1 MPAIKE
7 YIGFISH
14 FKLHINASF
23 FMAIFDKLAINSE
36 VFESTRSYGMETGIG
51 LRWRNPAWTLTP
63 PQINS

>member
-23 FMAIFDKLAINSE
+23 FMAIYNKLAIKSE
-36 VFESTRSYGMETGIG
+36 VFESTLSYGMETGIR
-51 LRWRNPAWTLTP
+51 LR
-63 PQINS
+63 